1 MAWRWPP
8 RPGSPASVIEGPAP
22 HERLPRRRRDIGL
35 SVTNAVA
42 PARCTWSAAY
52 AGDVVVDAP
61 AIRHRAQSRGEE
73 LANSISHGTGFL
85 AALIA
90 LPVLV
95 LGAGR
100 HGTAALVGA
109 GVFAATVA
117 LLYLTSTLY
126 HALAPNRAKRVFQ
139 ILDHGAI
146 YLLIAGTYT
155 PFTLGVLRGPWGW
168 TLFGLIWAL
177 AVVGIVLK
185 SVRGRAPPAAVDRAV
200 PGHGLA
206 DSGRGTA
213 VVARDAGVGALLAR
227 GRWGRV
233 HGGCG
238 VLCGAAGCGT
248 PTSCGTCSSSR
259 ARRVTSLRCSDT
271 RPNPRGLPADRA
283 LASLALRR

>member
-1 MAWRWPP
+1 M
-8 RPGSPASVIEGPAP
+8 
-22 HERLPRRRRDIGL
+22 
-35 SVTNAVA
+35 
-42 PARCTWSAAY
+42 
-52 AGDVVVDAP
+52 VDAP
-61 AIRHRAQSRGEE
+61 AGRHRAQSRGEE

-100 HGTAALVGA
+100 DGPAALVGA

-177 AVVGIVLK
+177 AGAGIVLK
-185 SVRGRAPPAAVDRAV
+185 AVGGVRHPRLSTGLYLAMGWLILAAAKPLWHAM
-200 PGHGLA
+200 PGWGLLWLA
-206 DSGRGTA
+206 AGG
-213 VVARDAGVGALLAR
+213 VAYTAGVGFYAASRRRYAHFVWHLFVLA
-227 GRWGRV
+227 GTACHV
-233 HGGCG
+233 IA
-238 VLCGAAGCGT
+238 VLRYAA
-248 PTSCGTCSSSR
+248 
-259 ARRVTSLRCSDT
+259 
-271 RPNPRGLPADRA
+271 
-283 LASLALRR
+283 